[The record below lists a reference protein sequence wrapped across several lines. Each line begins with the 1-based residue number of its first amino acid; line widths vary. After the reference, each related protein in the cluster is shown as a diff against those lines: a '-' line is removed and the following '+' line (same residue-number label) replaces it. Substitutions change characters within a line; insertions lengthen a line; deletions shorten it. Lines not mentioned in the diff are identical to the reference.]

1 MKTVLAAAL
10 VLSAQSQDET
20 SLMQGLARRVD
31 GKLGADGS
39 KRDTAKL
46 METATKMLKNGAG
59 VTPDVVTFIQETINE
74 LQTNVLGAITSG
86 HNTDQATLARIVGEM
101 EAAIAQYE
109 GHMTTYTASV
119 AQYESA
125 VIEHHQCR
133 SAESDTCGD
142 SRECEVL
149 LEELWQVVKREEITM
164 REIHSR
170 IHHSWC
176 VDPLEPPHGEQHC
189 VHRDSCWHWNEEQA
203 MEGPETS
210 QTQLSYDNSFHY
222 PIADY
227 TSEVRDFR
235 SVSVTTFEEYIAQKV
250 VVEAAWDAYNAKIVE
265 CARLFELLE
274 AATPACDLKQDEV
287 GSEIC
292 ALSSVHIPAFGEEW
306 HRLNAEYNTAVGHC
320 TNDNGDECDIHAIHA
335 HQVAAGATWEGAAV
349 DLTCSCAR
357 DGNEG
362 IRQKEFDRKREW
374 ETLGIVTCLLNTVYT
389 HVIHSIETNEPCP
402 TIESH
407 PDQTQLEI
415 DTCHNIE
422 LSLTANLTIDYCGD
436 TLPLEC
442 PEPPPPPQVED
453 PKCSAQYNWDTIGHL
468 GESVS
473 SHESNEAVHIRLSD
487 AGWGSCAAP
496 KACVNC
502 MGHGPVIPDP
512 NLVEMSS
519 PCMWHQE
526 QLGLGE
532 NNEDTFRCLGTW
544 CVPMAARCN
553 GVSNCHDGSD
563 EVGCD
568 TVWELPQWLG
578 ESYTCPVAG
587 TPGQQDDVH
596 FFCLDGQCAPVSARC
611 NGHTNCAD
619 GSDEANCPTTADGVT
634 VETSSGLPATLETV
648 TNGAR
653 VFHDREYTFKSIGS
667 FTGIKMVKYSNEDKL
682 ISHDK
687 VQMKLRL
694 QQPMTVYIVTTLNQV
709 LPWLNNDEGWTRV
722 PALTG
727 LEYSGPRMTP
737 HKQWSAYTFVDA
749 PDQIPSLPLAGSLD
763 QFDAIDKEDQHYG
776 GGEVWEKTFP
786 AGVVHL
792 KGNGGGAGYDW
803 TPAVEGGHGSYL
815 TFVAHPSHP
824 PSPHLPVEHDSRLTA
839 YWESGNC
846 GVHGND
852 YNADW
857 CGGVVN
863 GNHPASHCQEFVTV
877 SSSICASE
885 VATLHSY
892 EGDGTCCNSVTID
905 NCNYAYFAQYRCAED
920 HEVPV
925 VTLPFEYD
933 SRLAAYWDRGVC
945 GPQGEDSNWDW
956 CNRAAGHP
964 ATECATS
971 VEVSTDI
978 CATGHASLESTQGT
992 GECCE
997 SVNIDGCNY
1006 AYYAQ
1011 YVCSDAPGPIVLPA
1025 PVVHDSRLTAYWDAG
1040 GCGPH
1045 GNDHNWGWCGQ
1056 TAGDCPEQVSVDSS
1070 LCASNTARLE
1080 TMSGTGECCSS
1091 VVLDG
1096 CNYAYHAQYVCAD
1109 PASSAPVAATSHTS
1123 FRLTVTSNY
1132 ASTTHFQISELN
1144 LYNQDSELDL
1154 SGVVTSP
1161 TGTVQ
1166 GSHAIDCRS
1175 SEGPEFA
1182 TDSNTGT
1189 KWCVHALTVAD
1200 GVINPNVV
1208 LSIQLPQATTVT
1220 GLSFTTGNDVN
1231 TRDPRRFRLEG
1242 SNDNNQWD
1250 MIVDHSCSDATRVTA
1265 RRTRTPVFTTASA
1278 GC

>member
-1 MKTVLAAAL
+1 MKTLLAAAL

-31 GKLGADGS
+31 GKLGADSS
-39 KRDTAKL
+39 KRDTSKL

-59 VTPDVVTFIQETINE
+59 VTPDVLLFIENTITTIE
-74 LQTNVLGAITSG
+74 TNVLGAITQG
-86 HNTDQATLARIVGEM
+86 HNTDQATLARIVAEM
-101 EAAIAQYE
+101 EAAIVVYE
-109 GHMTTYTASV
+109 SHVVTHTASV
-119 AQYESA
+119 AQYDDA
-125 VIEHHQCR
+125 IREHHQCR

-149 LEELWQVVKREEITM
+149 LEELWIHVKREETTM

-176 VDPLEPPHGEQHC
+176 VDPLLPPHGDRTCFDQ
-189 VHRDSCWHWNEEQA
+189 DACWHWNEEQA

-227 TSEVRDFR
+227 SSEVRNFR

-250 VVEAAWDAYNAKIVE
+250 IVEAAWDAYNAKIIE

-274 AATPACDLKQDEV
+274 VATPACDLKQEEI
-287 GSEIC
+287 GSENC
-292 ALSSVHIPAFGEEW
+292 ALSQTDNTARRVFGEEW
-306 HRLNAEYNTAVGHC
+306 RRLHNEYDTETGCC
-320 TNDNGDECDIHAIHA
+320 TNDNGDECDIHAVHA
-335 HQVAAGATWEGAAV
+335 HEIAPGATWEGRAI
-349 DLTCSCAR
+349 DLTCSCT
-357 DGNEG
+357 G
-362 IRQKEFDRKREW
+362 IRQMEFDRMREW
-374 ETLGIVTCLLNTVYT
+374 ETLHIVTCLLNTVHT

-402 TIESH
+402 TIETH
-407 PDQTQLEI
+407 QEQTESEI
-415 DTCHNIE
+415 NTCHNIE
-422 LSLTANLTIDYCGD
+422 LSLSANLTIDYCGD

-442 PEPPPPPQVED
+442 PAPPNPPTPED
-453 PKCSAQYNWDTIGHL
+453 PKCTAQYNWDTIGHL
-468 GESVS
+468 GESIP

-487 AGWGSCAAP
+487 AGWGTCAAP
-496 KACVNC
+496 KACAKC
-502 MGHGPVIPDP
+502 EGHGPVIPDS
-512 NLVEMSS
+512 NLVEPSS
-519 PCMWHQE
+519 PCMWHQ
-526 QLGLGE
+526 QHLGLGE
-532 NNEDTFRCLGTW
+532 NDEDTFRCLSDSALGSHCSDLTLAR
-544 CVPMAARCN
+544 CVPMASRCN

-568 TVWELPQWLG
+568 TAWELPQWLG
-578 ESYTCPVAG
+578 ESYACPVVG

-596 FFCLDGQCAPVSARC
+596 FFCLDGGCTSVSARC
-611 NGHTNCAD
+611 NGHNNCAD
-619 GSDEANCPTTADGVT
+619 DSDEGNCPTTADGVT
-634 VETSSGLPATLETV
+634 VETSTGLQATLETV
-648 TNGAR
+648 TNGAH

-667 FTGIKMVKYSNEDKL
+667 FTGIKMVKYSNEDKF
-682 ISHDK
+682 IAHDR

-694 QQPMTVYIVTTLNQV
+694 QQPMTVYIVTTQGQV
-709 LPWLNNDEGWTRV
+709 LPWLDLEGWTEV

-727 LEYSGPRMTP
+727 LEYSGVRMTP
-737 HKQWSAYTFVDA
+737 DKDWS
-749 PDQIPSLPLAGSLD
+749 GSLD
-763 QFDAIDKEDQHYG
+763 AIDREEQHYG
-776 GGEVWEKTFP
+776 PGHVFEKTFP

-792 KGNGGGAGYDW
+792 RGNGGGAGYDW
-803 TPAVEGGHGSYL
+803 TPNVEGGYGSYL

-824 PSPHLPVEHDSRLTA
+824 ASPHLPVEHDSRLTA
-839 YWESGNC
+839 YWDAGGC

-885 VATLHSY
+885 VATLTSY
-892 EGDGTCCNSVTID
+892 EGDGTCCNSVTI
-905 NCNYAYFAQYRCAED
+905 NSCNYAYFAQYRCAED

-925 VTLPFEYD
+925 VILPIVYD
-933 SRLAAYWDRGVC
+933 SRLAAYWDHGVC

-956 CNRAAGHP
+956 CNRDAGHP
-964 ATECATS
+964 ASECATS

-992 GECCE
+992 GDCCS

-1011 YVCSDAPGPIVLPA
+1011 YVCSDAPGPIVLPL

-1040 GCGPH
+1040 ACGPH
-1045 GNDHNWGWCGQ
+1045 GDDHNWGWCGQ
-1056 TAGDCPEQVSVDSS
+1056 ADGNCPESVTVDSS

-1080 TMSGTGECCSS
+1080 TMSGTGQCCSS

-1109 PASSAPVAATSHTS
+1109 PASTAPVVATSHTS

-1144 LYNQDSELDL
+1144 LYNQDSEVDL
-1154 SGVVTSP
+1154 SGTVTSP
-1161 TGTVQ
+1161 TGTVE

-1189 KWCVHALTVAD
+1189 KWCVHELTVAD

-1231 TRDPRRFRLEG
+1231 TRDPRRFILEG
-1242 SNDNNQWD
+1242 SNGNNQWD

-1265 RRTRTPVFTTASA
+1265 RRTRTPVFTTVSA
-1278 GC
+1278 GCLPL